1 VFGRA
6 IITTMKA
13 SIKEMEEKIK
23 GAGKGISEVLK
34 HREITLSILMIL
46 VALVSF
52 ELGYL
57 SQGGKKASLNVLPPL
72 TREIGNTSSEITQ
85 NSSYS
90 SQTAALGN
98 IEAVSGSYV
107 ASKNG
112 TKYHYP
118 WCSGAKRIKDENK
131 VWFNTV
137 EQALAAGYT
146 PAANCPGLE

>member
-1 VFGRA
+1 MN
-6 IITTMKA
+6 TMKA
-13 SIKEMEEKIK
+13 SIKETGKKIK
-23 GAGKGISEVLK
+23 GVGKRALEILT
-34 HREITLSILMIL
+34 HREIILSTLMIL
-46 VALVSF
+46 IGIVSF

-72 TREIGNTSSEITQ
+72 TREISNTSSETAQ
-85 NSSYS
+85 NGLYA

-118 WCSGAKRIKDENK
+118 WCSGAKRMKEENK
-131 VWFNTV
+131 IWFDTV
-137 EQALAAGYT
+137 EEALAAGYT